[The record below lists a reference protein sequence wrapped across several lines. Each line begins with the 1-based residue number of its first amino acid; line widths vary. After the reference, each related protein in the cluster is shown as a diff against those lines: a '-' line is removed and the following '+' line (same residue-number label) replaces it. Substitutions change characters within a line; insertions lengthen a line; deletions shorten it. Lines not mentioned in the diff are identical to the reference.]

1 MRRGTAFAHDPG
13 MLAALHLLLLPV
25 WLAAPS
31 PATPTSVAIHG
42 ERLLLGTERGLYQNG
57 PDGWALILTRGGV
70 RDLAS
75 ANGHLLIAT
84 GAGLY
89 HWRSGADRPAKISLG
104 AGARIRAVA
113 SDRLDT
119 EWVAAESG
127 LYTRVRGAARFR
139 RERSLPTGAVT
150 SVRASSAGVW
160 VAMQGAIWR
169 RGEGEDFE
177 RVLRGLEAGWWELR
191 GAVDVGEGS
200 LLCVPR
206 GLWRIDGEG
215 ARRLELGV
223 GELRGIVR
231 AGSTLWVASER
242 GAYPIALSEL
252 ERGVPQAAV
261 HADAV
266 ALVRSGD
273 RLVVATRRGVAS
285 LELSAAPAPV
295 LALKG
300 LAVERTEIRSLHR
313 TVLAYLDISPRRIAA
328 IEKRARRSAWLPEVR
343 ATLSLDRERTRD
355 SDHDEVFSSGRVRNL
370 FDSASER
377 ENSVGLDV
385 TFVWKLA
392 RSAEPDQA
400 LDISRERRQLVELRD
415 QVLERVNRLHFERQR
430 LILRLAALDPGAT
443 AERAELAIRA
453 GELGAHLDAWSGG
466 AYSRLASLDAGPQR

>member
-1 MRRGTAFAHDPG
+1 M
-13 MLAALHLLLLPV
+13 
-25 WLAAPS
+25 
-31 PATPTSVAIHG
+31 
-42 ERLLLGTERGLYQNG
+42 
-57 PDGWALILTRGGV
+57 
-70 RDLAS
+70 
-75 ANGHLLIAT
+75 IAT

-113 SDRLDT
+113 SDRLHT

-127 LYTRVRGAARFR
+127 LYTRVRGAASFR
-139 RERSLPTGAVT
+139 RERSLPTGIVA
-150 SVRASSAGVW
+150 SVRTSPAGVW

-169 RGEGEDFE
+169 RGRGQVFE

-191 GAVDVGEGS
+191 GAVDVGEDS

-206 GLWRIDGEG
+206 GLWRIDSAG

-242 GAYPIALSEL
+242 GAYPIALSKL

-273 RLVVATRRGVAS
+273 RLLVATRRGVAS

-295 LALKG
+295 LALAG
-300 LAVERTEIRSLHR
+300 LAAERSEIRSLQR
-313 TVLAYLDISPRRIAA
+313 AVLAYLDISPRRIRA
-328 IEKRARRSAWLPEVR
+328 IEERARHSAWIPEVR

-370 FDSASER
+370 FDTASEL

-415 QVLERVNRLHFERQR
+415 QVMERVNRLYFERQR
-430 LILRLAALDPGAT
+430 LILRLAALDAGVT
-443 AERAELAIRA
+443 AERAELMIRA
-453 GELGAHLDAWSGG
+453 GELVAHLDAWSGG
-466 AYSRLASLDAGPQR
+466 AYSRLASLD

>member
-1 MRRGTAFAHDPG
+1 

-31 PATPTSVAIHG
+31 PAAPTSVAIHD

-57 PDGWALILTRGGV
+57 TDGWALILTRGGV

-75 ANGHLLIAT
+75 ANGNLLIAT

-127 LYTRVRGAARFR
+127 LYTRVRGAASFR
-139 RERSLPTGAVT
+139 RERSLPTGIVA
-150 SVRASSAGVW
+150 SVRTSPAGVW

-169 RGEGEDFE
+169 RGRGQVFE

-191 GAVDVGEGS
+191 GAVDVGEDS

-206 GLWRIDGEG
+206 GLWRIDAAG

-242 GAYPIALSEL
+242 GAYPIALSAL
-252 ERGVPQAAV
+252 ERGVPQPAV

-285 LELSAAPAPV
+285 LELTAAPAPV
-295 LALKG
+295 LALTG
-300 LAVERTEIRSLHR
+300 LAERSDIRSLQR
-313 TVLAYLDISPRRIAA
+313 AVLSYLDISPRHIAA
-328 IEKRARRSAWLPEVR
+328 IEERARNSAWIPEVR

-355 SDHDEVFSSGRVRNL
+355 SDHDEVFSSGSVRNL
-370 FDSASER
+370 FDTVSER

-392 RSAEPDQA
+392 RNAEPDQA

-415 QVLERVNRLHFERQR
+415 QVLERVNRIYFERRR
-430 LILRLAALDPGAT
+430 LIHRLAALDAGAT
-443 AERAELAIRA
+443 AERAELTIRTD
-453 GELGAHLDAWSGG
+453 ELVAHLDAWSGG
-466 AYSRLASLDAGPQR
+466 AYSRLTSLDSGPQR